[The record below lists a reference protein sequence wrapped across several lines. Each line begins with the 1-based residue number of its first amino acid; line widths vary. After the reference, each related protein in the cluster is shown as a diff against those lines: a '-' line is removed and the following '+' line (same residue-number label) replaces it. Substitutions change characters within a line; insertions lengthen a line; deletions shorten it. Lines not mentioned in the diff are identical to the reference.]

1 MGTGAGVACSQARVP
16 HDPVG
21 TGTALGGAMEA
32 LIALIVLVAGLVLE
46 RSRPASDSVP
56 VRVRRD

>member
-1 MGTGAGVACSQARVP
+1 
-16 HDPVG
+16 
-21 TGTALGGAMEA
+21 MEA

-46 RSRPASDSVP
+46 RSRPASDAVP